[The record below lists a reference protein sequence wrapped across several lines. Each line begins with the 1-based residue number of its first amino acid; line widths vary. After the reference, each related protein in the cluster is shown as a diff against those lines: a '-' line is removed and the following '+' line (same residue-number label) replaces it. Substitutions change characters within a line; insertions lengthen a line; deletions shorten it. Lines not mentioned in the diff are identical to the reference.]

1 MAHQR
6 NQSLRSERD
15 TRRRK
20 RVNGSKAWEER
31 MQAGGLAAD
40 LTEGR
45 KTGKRRRKRDSA
57 GKLTKYDF

>member
-1 MAHQR
+1 MAHKR
-6 NQSLRSERD
+6 NQALRSERD
-15 TRRRK
+15 AYRRK
-20 RVNGSKAWEER
+20 KPNGSKAWEER
-31 MQAGGLAAD
+31 MQSGV